1 MGTVKKA
8 NVSFPASY
16 AVTSRPRMKLS
27 SVAHNDNAHDD
38 GVWAVC
44 WSVDPETGE
53 GVLLT
58 GSVDEGVRTWRSTD
72 DGLEMTHSY
81 IGTS

>member
-27 SVAHNDNAHDD
+27 SVAHNGNAHDD

-53 GVLLT
+53 GVSLT
-58 GSVDEGVRTWRSTD
+58 GSRTR
-72 DGLEMTHSY
+72 DGANPEPQTQP
-81 IGTS
+81 

>member
-1 MGTVKKA
+1 
-8 NVSFPASY
+8 
-16 AVTSRPRMKLS
+16 MKLS

-53 GVLLT
+53 GVSLT
-58 GSVDEGVRTWRSTD
+58 GSRTR
-72 DGLEMTHSY
+72 DGANPELNPNP
-81 IGTS
+81 